1 MPAERH
7 TSKDETMHTTETD
20 ELCYTPASQLAQMIR
35 DRTLSPVELVDALL
49 DRIERVEPAINSYVA
64 VDRDGARKAASR
76 AAEDLL
82 VKEKEELG
90 VLHGVPISFKDL
102 TPTAGL
108 RTTFGS
114 EVFANHVPEHDA
126 LIVTRAKAAGAITL
140 GKTTTPEFGSGSV
153 TESRLTGITRNP
165 WNTDYTT
172 GGSSGGAAAATVA
185 GISPLATGSD
195 GGGSIRVPSSLCGA
209 VGLKASTGRIP
220 HSNEFDPFQ
229 VVTTVGPITR
239 TVADNALLLSVMAG
253 YDPYQPYSIPDS
265 PDFMAAVTNPD
276 VRGLRIAYSRDLGA
290 GPVQAEVLDAMD
302 AAARAFEELGA
313 IVDIVDISLPEP
325 MDYFVSYWGQ
335 QAAMEIHE
343 DGADLNALTE
353 LAHLVVAAARR
364 LSVDD
369 FIETSF
375 IKRSAIF
382 RAFAD
387 VFSTHDLMI
396 WPTTK
401 MTAYPHHATA
411 GAPTHIGEHKI
422 VVPDKYDPEMY
433 GALQNQMFTEA
444 ISHAGL
450 PAITVPAAFTPDG
463 LPVGLQIASR
473 QYDDYGVLHAAAAYE
488 LARPWTSHRPDL
500 R

>member
-1 MPAERH
+1 MNY
-7 TSKDETMHTTETD
+7 TEAD
-20 ELCYTPASQLAQMIR
+20 DLCYTPAAELARLIR
-35 DRTLSPVELVDALL
+35 ERELSPVEITDALL
-49 DRIERVEPAINSYVA
+49 DRIKRVDPAINSYVT
-64 VDRDGARKAASR
+64 VDHDGARKAAAT
-76 AAEDLL
+76 AADEVLA
-82 VKEKEELG
+82 KEKNDLG
-90 VLHGVPISFKDL
+90 ALHGVPISFKDL
-102 TPTAGL
+102 TQTAGL

-114 EVFANHVPEHDA
+114 EVFADHVPDQDA
-126 LIVTRAKAAGAITL
+126 LIVSRAKAAGAITL

-165 WNTDYTT
+165 WNTEYTT
-172 GGSSGGAAAATVA
+172 GGSSGGAAAATAA

-195 GGGSIRVPSSLCGA
+195 GGGSIRVPSSLCGT
-209 VGLKASTGRIP
+209 VGLKASSGRIP
-220 HSNEFDPFQ
+220 HSTEFDPFQ

-239 TVADNALLLSVMAG
+239 TVTDNALLLSVIAG

-290 GPVQAEVLDAMD
+290 GPVQAEVITALD
-302 AAARAFEELGA
+302 AAAAAFEELGA
-313 IVDIVDISLPEP
+313 TVDLVEIALPDP

-335 QAAMEIHE
+335 QAAMEIQE
-343 DGADLNALTE
+343 EGADLSALTD
-353 LAHLVVAAARR
+353 LAHLVVAAARK

-369 FIETSF
+369 FITTSF
-375 IKRSAIF
+375 THRSAIF

-387 VFSTHDLMI
+387 VFSSYDLMI

-401 MTAYPHHATA
+401 MVAYPHHGVA

-422 VVPDKYDPEMY
+422 EVPAKYDPTMY

-444 ISHAGL
+444 VSHAGL
-450 PAITVPAAFTPDG
+450 PAITVPAGFTPDG

-473 QYDDYGVLHAAAAYE
+473 QYNDYGVLRAAAAFE
-488 LARPWTSHRPDL
+488 LARPWAARRPTL
-500 R
+500 G